1 MLSPTSLKR
10 ALKQTMALVERNI
23 LFETRFKLVFLTRF
37 FGPIIQI
44 LMPLIIFGA
53 IFNISEDYQ
62 FGYWNGENYILF
74 ILIAFCIQFIRQ
86 IIDNFRLLFLREKFW
101 KSLQAILVAPINR
114 YVLLFGYLISEMILI
129 SIAFSAFF
137 IIAVILFP
145 VNIFYLLLIFLLF
158 LCSAIIFGSIGL
170 IVGILIITKE
180 GTVGVFSL
188 GMRILF
194 WLSCFSY
201 PLQIFPEFLQFFIL
215 LNPLY
220 YIIDIIRLTWLMGID
235 ANLALTFFT
244 PAHIIIL
251 VLFTVFLP
259 IISVYLFNKFYDR
272 FGISGY

>member
-1 MLSPTSLKR
+1 MVSPTSLKR
-10 ALKQTMALVERNI
+10 SLKQTMALVERNI
-23 LFETRFKLVFLTRF
+23 YFEIRFKGLLITRF

-44 LMPLIIFGA
+44 LMPLIIFGV
-53 IFNISEDYQ
+53 IFNLREDYQ

-74 ILIAFCIQFIRQ
+74 MLIAFCIQFLRQ
-86 IIDNFRLLFLREKFW
+86 IIDNFRQLFLREKYW
-101 KSLQAILVAPINR
+101 KSLQALLIAPINR
-114 YVLLFGYLISEMILI
+114 YVLLFGFLISEMILI
-129 SIAFSAFF
+129 SIAFLAFF
-137 IIAVILFP
+137 IIAAILFSI
-145 VNIFYLLLIFLLF
+145 NIFTLLLVILLF

-170 IVGILIITKE
+170 IVGVLIITKE
-180 GTVGVFSL
+180 GILGVFTL
-188 GMRILF
+188 GLRIIF

-201 PLQIFPEFLQFFIL
+201 PLQVFPEIVQFFIL

-235 ANLALTFFT
+235 APLALTFIT
-244 PAHIIIL
+244 PTHIIIL